1 MKTVISA
8 VLLGTLT
15 TAASAA
21 SAQDAGDW
29 IVRAGAT
36 QVAPNEDSKTVALNG
51 TALALD
57 GQTAE
62 LSVDNSTQLG
72 LTVQY
77 MLTPKLGI
85 ELLAAT
91 PFDHTASGTGPLAG
105 LKIARAKQLP
115 PTVSAVYYLRDQGP
129 FRPYVGAGVN
139 ATVFF
144 DEDVTGAAANTFD
157 TLGLTGGSVDIDP
170 SLGLAFQAGF
180 DVDLNDRWLINGSVR
195 WIDINTSATIKFD
208 SGDVVSSDIE
218 IDPWVYSLTLGY
230 RF

>member
-1 MKTVISA
+1 MKHPALLVPVA
-8 VLLGTLT
+8 LLGALG
-15 TAASAA
+15 APAL
-21 SAQDAGDW
+21 AQDAGDW

-36 QVAPNEDSKTVALNG
+36 QVAPQEDADAIALNG
-51 TALALD
+51 NVLTLG
-57 GQTAE
+57 GQTAS

-77 MLTPKLGI
+77 MLTPRLGV

-91 PFDHTASGTGPLAG
+91 PFDHTAAGTGPLAG
-105 LKIARAKQLP
+105 LNIARAKQLP
-115 PTVSAVYYLRDQGP
+115 PTVSAVYYLSAEGP
-129 FRPYVGAGVN
+129 FRPYVGAGLN

-144 DEDVTGAAANTFD
+144 DENVTGAAANTFE
-157 TLGLTGGSVDIDP
+157 TLGLSGGSVDIDP

-180 DVDLNDRWLINGSVR
+180 DVDLNDRWLLNGAVR

-208 SGDVVSSDIE
+208 SGDVVSSDLE
-218 IDPWVYSLTLGY
+218 IDPWVYSLSLGY